1 MATSPHIPPAS
12 SPTSLA
18 GTVSSNALLPGLA
31 SDEPSPR
38 IPVEASSLA
47 SSLATLIHS
56 NPTATHSSRRALP
69 ATRLSAARRPAATPL
84 GAGYSTGGHAPFT
97 PFTPF
102 TPFNV
107 PGGGATAPAA
117 DGAVLSVLSAAGAG
131 WVGCALDDRPRSA
144 AAVADGALRRYR
156 GVSTL
161 VPATRV
167 PTTAHIGMGRRA
179 TITAAAER
187 ARQTS
192 TAPLRKRRAM
202 LTSAASET
210 AVGGDDSLRAPP
222 PDDTDALAVLLGSI
236 RGLK

>member
-18 GTVSSNALLPGLA
+18 STVSSNALLPGPSNA

-47 SSLATLIHS
+47 SSFATLIHS
-56 NPTATHSSRRALP
+56 NPTSTHSSRRALP

-97 PFTPF
+97 PF
-102 TPFNV
+102 NV
-107 PGGGATAPAA
+107 PGGGATAPAE
-117 DGAVLSVLSAAGAG
+117 GAVLSALSAAGAG
-131 WVGCALDDRPRSA
+131 WVDCALDDRPRSA
-144 AAVADGALRRYR
+144 AAVTDGALRRYR

-161 VPATRV
+161 VPATCA

-236 RGLK
+236 RGPFK

>member
-1 MATSPHIPPAS
+1 MN
-12 SPTSLA
+12 PTS
-18 GTVSSNALLPGLA
+18 TN
-31 SDEPSPR
+31 
-38 IPVEASSLA
+38 
-47 SSLATLIHS
+47 T
-56 NPTATHSSRRALP
+56 NPTSTHSSRRALP
-69 ATRLSAARRPAATPL
+69 ATRLSAARRPAATPF
-84 GAGYSTGGHAPFT
+84 GAGYSTGGHAPF
-97 PFTPF
+97 
-102 TPFNV
+102 NA

-117 DGAVLSVLSAAGAG
+117 EGAVLSVLSAAGVG
-131 WVGCALDDRPRSA
+131 WVDCALDDRPRSA

-161 VPATRV
+161 VPATCV

-179 TITAAAER
+179 TTTAAAER

-236 RGLK
+236 RGPFK

>member
-1 MATSPHIPPAS
+1 VGDLQSALSTAFDEAKASPEPAS
-12 SPTSLA
+12 T
-18 GTVSSNALLPGLA
+18 T
-31 SDEPSPR
+31 
-38 IPVEASSLA
+38 PVGE
-47 SSLATLIHS
+47 TE
-56 NPTATHSSRRALP
+56 
-69 ATRLSAARRPAATPL
+69 SAARETTAEPEVEKAPEAVAAPQEDEPTGDVLLDKLTPDQL
-84 GAGYSTGGHAPFT
+84 SELKKDPRLRAIYKGLMSSYT
-97 PFTPF
+97 PKMQALAEQQRLWDSLNNPETRR
-102 TPFNV
+102 
-107 PGGGATAPAA
+107 TAVEALA
-117 DGAVLSVLSAAGAG
+117 RAVGI
-131 WVGCALDDRPRSA
+131 DIKPTDQPQREQA

-161 VPATRV
+161 VPATCV

-179 TITAAAER
+179 TTTAAAER

-236 RGLK
+236 RGPFK

>member
-1 MATSPHIPPAS
+1 MN
-12 SPTSLA
+12 PTS
-18 GTVSSNALLPGLA
+18 TN
-31 SDEPSPR
+31 
-38 IPVEASSLA
+38 
-47 SSLATLIHS
+47 T
-56 NPTATHSSRRALP
+56 NPTSTHSSRRALP
-69 ATRLSAARRPAATPL
+69 ATRLSAARRPAATPF
-84 GAGYSTGGHAPFT
+84 GAGYSTGGHAPF
-97 PFTPF
+97 
-102 TPFNV
+102 NV
-107 PGGGATAPAA
+107 PGGGATAPSAE
-117 DGAVLSVLSAAGAG
+117 GTVLSVLSAAGVG
-131 WVGCALDDRPRSA
+131 WVDCALDDRPRSA

-161 VPATRV
+161 VPATCV

-179 TITAAAER
+179 TTTAAAER

-236 RGLK
+236 RGPFK

>member
-1 MATSPHIPPAS
+1 MN
-12 SPTSLA
+12 PTS
-18 GTVSSNALLPGLA
+18 TN
-31 SDEPSPR
+31 
-38 IPVEASSLA
+38 
-47 SSLATLIHS
+47 T
-56 NPTATHSSRRALP
+56 NPTSTHSSRRALP
-69 ATRLSAARRPAATPL
+69 ATRLSAARRPAATPF
-84 GAGYSTGGHAPFT
+84 GAGYSTGGHA
-97 PFTPF
+97 
-102 TPFNV
+102 PFNV

-117 DGAVLSVLSAAGAG
+117 EGAVLSVLSAAGVG
-131 WVGCALDDRPRSA
+131 WVDCALDDRPRSA

-161 VPATRV
+161 VPATCV

-179 TITAAAER
+179 TTTAAAER

-236 RGLK
+236 RGPFK

>member
-1 MATSPHIPPAS
+1 MDTSPHIPPAS

-18 GTVSSNALLPGLA
+18 GTVSSNALLLGLA

-47 SSLATLIHS
+47 SSFATLMHS
-56 NPTATHSSRRALP
+56 NPTSTHSSRRALP

-97 PFTPF
+97 PF
-102 TPFNV
+102 NV
-107 PGGGATAPAA
+107 PGGGATAPAE
-117 DGAVLSVLSAAGAG
+117 GAVLSALSAAGAG
-131 WVGCALDDRPRSA
+131 WVDCALDDRPRSA